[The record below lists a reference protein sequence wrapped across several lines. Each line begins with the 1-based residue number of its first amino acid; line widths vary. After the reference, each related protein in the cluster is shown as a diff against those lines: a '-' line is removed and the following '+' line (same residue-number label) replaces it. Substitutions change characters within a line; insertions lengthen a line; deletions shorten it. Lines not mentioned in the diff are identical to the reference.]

1 MRVQGKGRG
10 ALRRPAGSGGRDA
23 RGRVGADVAGPGRR
37 PRAPLHTVRA
47 RRLPLSPIHRDAHR
61 RRHGRAGVR
70 PVYGW
75 HFASRRETDVEH
87 MVATSEAHDSGLCA
101 ADAGT
106 RRRFASDLLK
116 LTLAAPAVNRHR
128 KSGKDAGEW
137 LPRENRC
144 WFAARVVAVK
154 RKYRL
159 TVDAREARALEG
171 VLSRCASTAMMVAG
185 GREAA
190 LSPEAPGP
198 GEAEALRRWDTDGN
212 GRITCREARA
222 HGIAPVRR
230 GHPAWRFMRDG
241 DGDGVVCE

>member
-1 MRVQGKGRG
+1 
-10 ALRRPAGSGGRDA
+10 
-23 RGRVGADVAGPGRR
+23 
-37 PRAPLHTVRA
+37 
-47 RRLPLSPIHRDAHR
+47 
-61 RRHGRAGVR
+61 
-70 PVYGW
+70 
-75 HFASRRETDVEH
+75 

-106 RRRFASDLLK
+106 RRRFASDLLN

-137 LPRENRC
+137 LPRMNRC

-159 TVDAREARALEG
+159 TVDEREARALEG
-171 VLSRCASTAMMVAG
+171 VLTRYASTAMVVAE

-190 LSPEAPGP
+190 PSPESPGAV
-198 GEAEALRRWDTDGN
+198 EAGALRRWDTNGN
-212 GRITCREARA
+212 GRITCSEARA

-230 GHPAWRFMRDG
+230 GHPAYPFMRDG

>member
-1 MRVQGKGRG
+1 MRYRGGAG
-10 ALRRPAGSGGRDA
+10 ALC
-23 RGRVGADVAGPGRR
+23 V
-37 PRAPLHTVRA
+37 
-47 RRLPLSPIHRDAHR
+47 
-61 RRHGRAGVR
+61 
-70 PVYGW
+70 
-75 HFASRRETDVEH
+75 
-87 MVATSEAHDSGLCA
+87 

-106 RRRFASDLLK
+106 RRRFASDLLN

-185 GREAA
+185 GREA
-190 LSPEAPGP
+190 SPAPEVPGL
-198 GEAEALRRWDTDGN
+198 GEADALRRWDTDGN

-222 HGIAPVRR
+222 VPIRGRRSVGRGRARPAGRRAVSSLGLRRR
-230 GHPAWRFMRDG
+230 GPGR
-241 DGDGVVCE
+241 